1 MLDSHMCFLTNVVYV
16 PVVDAADVPLTKL
29 SIAPNLIETYS
40 LRLDTLCSEG
50 VRRASRGIH
59 TFFAFFTLL
68 LP

>member
-1 MLDSHMCFLTNVVYV
+1 V